1 MPSKKYFLFLEKLI
15 FKGTLLEDLMFLQ
28 GWLHYSMQEAENWK
42 ISALLRDL
50 KMCRFTSS
58 NTQSLTYFTWE
69 TTIFDKGSQFTAF
82 FACCV
87 ISIYFWSM
95 PLLWGTW
102 QTAGPPKGL
111 CCSHLCQ
118 ILRKRRFSFEASHLK
133 HALVFF
139 AAAFT
144 LFVVP

>member
-1 MPSKKYFLFLEKLI
+1 MYFLFLEKLI

-28 GWLHYSMQEAENWK
+28 GWLHYSMQEAENRK

-87 ISIYFWSM
+87 ISIYF
-95 PLLWGTW
+95 
-102 QTAGPPKGL
+102 
-111 CCSHLCQ
+111 
-118 ILRKRRFSFEASHLK
+118 
-133 HALVFF
+133 
-139 AAAFT
+139 
-144 LFVVP
+144 